1 MQREKKSSEDE
12 VLRGLLHEFPS
23 IASKATRMGDDTK
36 AFAYLV
42 AWLNTRLESS
52 GLGRVI
58 VTGGFAVELLT
69 GRVYRTMD
77 VDVIAEGR
85 AAKVLEDLLS
95 RLGERIGRG
104 YLLPSDSILA
114 LKSIDIVSDIY
125 DRKAPPLKLVIEE
138 FHLYIDPPEYLIITY
153 LAAWKYWES
162 GEDWEKAAWLL
173 AATKE
178 IIDWEL
184 LNELALSDTLSEE
197 LKKLRKEVEDFLRT
211 ADFSD

>member
-1 MQREKKSSEDE
+1 MREKESSKDE
-12 VLRGLLHEFPS
+12 ILSTLLKEFPS
-23 IASKATRMGDDTK
+23 IASKASRMGDDTK

-42 AWLNTRLESS
+42 AWLNTRLESA

-77 VDVIAEGR
+77 VDVIAEGEASR
-85 AAKVLEDLLS
+85 VLEDLLS

-104 YLLPSDSILA
+104 YLLPSDTVLS

-125 DRKAPPLKLVIEE
+125 DRRASPLKLVIEE
-138 FHLYIDPPEYLIITY
+138 FHLYIDPPEHLVTTY

-162 GEDWEKAAWLL
+162 SEDREKAAWLL
-173 AATKE
+173 VATKD

-184 LNELALSDTLSEE
+184 LNELANTEGVAEELRQLMNELSE
-197 LKKLRKEVEDFLRT
+197 LLGPR
-211 ADFSD
+211 

>member
-1 MQREKKSSEDE
+1 MQGEKKDSEDE
-12 VLRGLLHEFPS
+12 VLSELLREFPS
-23 IASKATRMGDDTK
+23 IASKASDMSDDTK
-36 AFAYLV
+36 AFAYLI
-42 AWLNTRLESS
+42 AWLNTRLESA

-104 YLLPSDSILA
+104 YLLSLNSFLA
-114 LKSIDIVSDIY
+114 LKSIDIVSDVY
-125 DRKAPPLKLVIEE
+125 GRKVPPLKLVIEE
-138 FHLYIDPPEYLIITY
+138 FHLYIDPPEHLIISY

-162 GEDWEKAAWLL
+162 SEDREKAVWLL

-184 LNELALSDTLSEE
+184 LEELANVEGVAEE
-197 LKKLRKEVEDFLRT
+197 LEKLTKELAELLGTR
-211 ADFSD
+211 

>member
-1 MQREKKSSEDE
+1 MQREEKGSEDE
-12 VLRGLLHEFPS
+12 VLRELLREFPS
-23 IASKATRMGDDTK
+23 IASKATSMGDDTK

-42 AWLNTRLESS
+42 AWLNTRLESA

-85 AAKVLEDLLS
+85 AAKVLEELLL

-104 YLLPSDSILA
+104 YLLPSNSILA

-138 FHLYIDPPEYLIITY
+138 FHLYIDPPEHLIITY

-162 GEDWEKAAWLL
+162 GEDWEKAVWLL

-184 LNELALSDTLSEE
+184 LEELANVEGVAEE
-197 LKKLRKEVEDFLRT
+197 LEKLTKELAELLGTR
-211 ADFSD
+211 

>member
-1 MQREKKSSEDE
+1 MQERKESFKDE
-12 VLRGLLHEFPS
+12 VLKRLLQEFPFVATK
-23 IASKATRMGDDTK
+23 ASKTGDDTK

-42 AWLNTRLESS
+42 AWLNTRLESA

-77 VDVIAEGR
+77 VDVIAEGEASR
-85 AAKVLEDLLS
+85 VLESLLS

-104 YLLPSDSILA
+104 YLLPSDTVLS
-114 LKSIDIVSDIY
+114 LKSIVIVSDIY
-125 DRKAPPLKLVIEE
+125 DRRAPPLKLVIGE
-138 FHLYIDPPEYLIITY
+138 FHLYIDPPEHLIITY

-162 GEDWEKAAWLL
+162 GEDREKAAWLL

-184 LNELALSDTLSEE
+184 LKELANTEGVAEE
-197 LKKLRKEVEDFLRT
+197 LKQLMNELSELLRPR
-211 ADFSD
+211 

>member
-1 MQREKKSSEDE
+1 MQGEKKGTEDE
-12 VLRGLLHEFPS
+12 VLSRLIREFPS
-23 IASKATRMGDDTK
+23 IASKASGMGNDTK

-42 AWLNTRLESS
+42 AWLNTRLESM

-77 VDVIAEGR
+77 VDVIAEGHAAR
-85 AAKVLEDLLS
+85 ALEALLS

-104 YLLPSDSILA
+104 YLLPSDTVLS

-125 DRKAPPLKLVIEE
+125 NRKVPPLKLELNE
-138 FHLYIDPPEYLIITY
+138 LYLYIDPPEHLVVTY
-153 LAAWKYWES
+153 LAAWKYWGS
-162 GEDWEKAAWLL
+162 SEDREKAAWLL

-178 IIDWEL
+178 IIDWRL
-184 LNELALSDTLSEE
+184 LKELANVEGVMDELEE
-197 LKKLRKEVEDFLRT
+197 LVKELREFLGT
-211 ADFSD
+211 H